1 MSFKSSKE
9 SATGTS
15 HHSWERCPNTT
26 PMSFTYSFRC
36 FHGFI
41 PLIWHW
47 PLSGTRMPD
56 IILMVLLFPAP
67 LGPIYVFPLT
77 DMKGDILQRVDGFIF
92 PVEQGSKSSRQTRI
106 PPGHPVCLADMLQ
119 CNHVF
124 ILRRKPV
131 WHFSIKFLFYSLK
144 KKLST
149 ALK

>member
-1 MSFKSSKE
+1 MALAAVGDQDAGHNFNGAAFSC
-9 SATGTS
+9 AVRAYIT
-15 HHSWERCPNTT
+15 H
-26 PMSFTYSFRC
+26 
-36 FHGFI
+36 
-41 PLIWHW
+41 
-47 PLSGTRMPD
+47 D
-56 IILMVLLFPAP
+56 
-67 LGPIYVFPLT
+67 FPLT